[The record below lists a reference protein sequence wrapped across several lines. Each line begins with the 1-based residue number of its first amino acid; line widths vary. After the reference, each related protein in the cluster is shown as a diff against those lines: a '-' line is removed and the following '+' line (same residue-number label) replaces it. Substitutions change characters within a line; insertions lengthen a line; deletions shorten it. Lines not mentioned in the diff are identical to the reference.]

1 MSQNKNLK
9 RNATFTIAEVAL
21 DICLPVARK
30 RRVTAKRS
38 LLQIACLMTHRHFE
52 HARIISTIYFFFLKC
67 FKLLSPVP
75 FLLIFLNHAY

>member
-1 MSQNKNLK
+1 MQCNYSATNFQDTSPHATFAMSQNKNLK

-38 LLQIACLMTHRHFE
+38 LLQIACLMTLSFR
-52 HARIISTIYFFFLKC
+52 AR
-67 FKLLSPVP
+67 
-75 FLLIFLNHAY
+75 